1 MQTQVIE
8 IKRREK
14 SGKTSARKDRQ
25 AGRVPGILYGHK
37 QDPVSF
43 TVDPHDLM
51 KKVKASGAG
60 RNTVFKL
67 SGLDREVMALLKEAQ
82 VHPLRHNL
90 IHIDLVEVRES
101 DRVVV
106 EVPVE
111 LVGKPE
117 GVTAGGVLQAVR
129 RTIAVETS
137 PISIPAKIV
146 VDVSHLHLNQALHV
160 NDIKFPEGT
169 KSGYPA
175 GSNFAVATVQAP
187 RAEEEVKPA
196 ADAAAEGAE
205 GAPAAAA
212 GAAAPAADAEKKG
225 DKGGKEKK

>member
-8 IKRREK
+8 IKRRDK

-82 VHPLRHNL
+82 VHPLRHSL

-101 DRVVV
+101 DRVIV

-137 PISIPAKIV
+137 PISIPSKIV
-146 VDVSHLHLNQALHV
+146 VDVTHLHLNQALHV

-175 GSNFAVATVQAP
+175 ASNFAVATVQAP

-196 ADAAAEGAE
+196 ADAAAAEGAE
-205 GAPAAAA
+205 GAPAA
-212 GAAAPAADAEKKG
+212 GAAAPAAEAEKKG
-225 DKGGKEKK
+225 DKGGKDKK